1 LIYAQEIRM
10 NIPTVDLV
18 IIVAY
23 LVGITSVGMLSVR
36 RKKVTGEVYFLAGR
50 ALPWPIVGAALF
62 ASNISAI
69 HMVGLPESG
78 FKVGLVVGNYE
89 WMATFTLILL
99 ALVFAPFYFKS
110 HISTLPEFLDRRYS
124 PLCRSIMACMAILS
138 ALLIHIGFTLF
149 AGATVFKQF
158 FQVDER
164 TSIIIIAVITAI
176 YTVMGGL
183 RAVVVTETI
192 QSGILLIG
200 AVSVTVLALLALP
213 DAGIHTFAQFKAAV
227 KPDQL
232 STLHPS
238 NADGNGWYAFLLGF
252 PVLGIWYWCTDQT
265 IVQRVLGAR
274 TQRDAQQG
282 ALFAGLLK
290 ILPVFLM
297 VLPGVIGYV
306 LFKDVIGNEARQTFP
321 LMVNKLVPTGLKGLV
336 AAAMLAATMSSTA
349 AALNSIGTLVAMDI
363 VKHFRPQTLDRTLV
377 RIGGVCAVV
386 VMMMAMGWST
396 QAGHYFSSIFEAIN
410 KMPAEFLAPP
420 LTTLFMWGVFWRRGT
435 KQAAITTLIFGF
447 VLGLI
452 EFVLDLP
459 VFGHTKW
466 ISDVL
471 GIQFLMQ
478 GWWNFCLCSTI
489 FVVVSLLT
497 PRPDPAV
504 VENLTWANPLK
515 VIFHGK
521 VTSMTDPR
529 ILAGVLCGV
538 MFALYW
544 IFR

>member
-1 LIYAQEIRM
+1 M
-10 NIPTVDLV
+10 NIPLLDLI
-18 IIVAY
+18 IIVTY
-23 LVGITSVGMLSVR
+23 LGGIMAVGMLSIR
-36 RKKVTGEVYFLAGR
+36 HKQVTGEVYFLAGR
-50 ALPWPIVGAALF
+50 ALPWSIVGAALF

-78 FKVGLVVGNYE
+78 YKVGLVVGNYE
-89 WMATFTLILL
+89 WMAVFTLVLL
-99 ALVFAPFYFKS
+99 ALVFVPFYFKS
-110 HISTLPEFLDRRYS
+110 RISTLPEFLERRYS
-124 PLCRSIMACMAILS
+124 PLCRSLMACMAILS

-158 FQVDER
+158 FQVDET
-164 TSIIIIAVITAI
+164 TSIVLIAIVTSV

-192 QSGILLIG
+192 QSVILLVG

-213 DAGIHTFAQFKAAV
+213 GAGIHSLADFKAAV
-227 KPDQL
+227 RPDQL
-232 STLHPS
+232 SMLHTS
-238 NADGNGWYAFLLGF
+238 NADGNGWLAFLLGF

-274 TQRDAQQG
+274 TQQQAQHG

-306 LFKDVIGNEARQTFP
+306 LFKDAIGEEARQTFP

-336 AAAMLAATMSSTA
+336 AAAMLAASMSSTA

-363 VKHFRPQTLDRTLV
+363 VKHFRPQTQDRTLV
-377 RIGGVCAVV
+377 RIGGACAVV
-386 VMMMAMGWST
+386 VMLLAMGWST
-396 QAGHYFSSIFEAIN
+396 QAGKYFSSIFEAIN

-447 VLGLI
+447 SFGLI

-466 ISDVL
+466 ITDVL

-478 GWWNFCLCSTI
+478 GWWNFCLCSAV
-489 FVVVSLLT
+489 FVTVSLLT
-497 PRPDPAV
+497 PPPDPAV
-504 VENLTWANPLK
+504 VEKLTWANPLK
-515 VIFHGK
+515 VIFHGR
-521 VTSMTDPR
+521 VTGPNDPR
-529 ILAGVLCGV
+529 VLAGLLCAAMTV
-538 MFALYW
+538 LYW
-544 IFR
+544 VFR

>member
-1 LIYAQEIRM
+1 M
-10 NIPTVDLV
+10 NIPLLDLI
-18 IIVAY
+18 IIVTY
-23 LVGITSVGMLSVR
+23 LGGIMAVGMLSIR
-36 RKKVTGEVYFLAGR
+36 HKQVTGEVYFLAGR
-50 ALPWPIVGAALF
+50 ALPWSIVGAALF

-78 FKVGLVVGNYE
+78 YKVGLVVGNYE
-89 WMATFTLILL
+89 WMAVFTLVLL
-99 ALVFAPFYFKS
+99 ALVFVPFYFKS
-110 HISTLPEFLDRRYS
+110 RISTLPEFLERRYS
-124 PLCRSIMACMAILS
+124 PLCRSLMACMAILS

-158 FQVDER
+158 FQVDET
-164 TSIIIIAVITAI
+164 TSIVLIAIVTSV

-192 QSGILLIG
+192 QSVILLVG

-213 DAGIHTFAQFKAAV
+213 GAGIHSLADFKAAV
-227 KPDQL
+227 RPDQL
-232 STLHPS
+232 SMLHTS
-238 NADGNGWYAFLLGF
+238 NADGNGWLAFLLGF

-274 TQRDAQQG
+274 TQQQAQHG

-306 LFKDVIGNEARQTFP
+306 LFKDAIGEEARQTFP

-336 AAAMLAATMSSTA
+336 AAAMLAASMSSTA

-363 VKHFRPQTLDRTLV
+363 VKHFRPQTQDRTLV
-377 RIGGVCAVV
+377 RIGGACAVV
-386 VMMMAMGWST
+386 VMLLAMGWST
-396 QAGHYFSSIFEAIN
+396 QAGKYFSSIFEAIN

-447 VLGLI
+447 SFGLI

-466 ISDVL
+466 ITNVL

-478 GWWNFCLCSTI
+478 GWWNFCLCSAV
-489 FVVVSLLT
+489 FVTVSLLT
-497 PRPDPAV
+497 PPPDPAV
-504 VENLTWANPLK
+504 VEKLTWANPLK
-515 VIFHGK
+515 VIFHGR
-521 VTSMTDPR
+521 VTGPNDPR
-529 ILAGVLCGV
+529 VLAGLLCAAMTV
-538 MFALYW
+538 LYW
-544 IFR
+544 VFR